1 MGCPALNS
9 VALNN
14 VEFNVVGGSNM
25 VDSQAK
31 DHECKENVSDVS
43 DGIELKE
50 RINKKSSLSLQTEP
64 SPQTQISKYNQKSL
78 V

>member
-1 MGCPALNS
+1 MTDG
-9 VALNN
+9 VADHSD
-14 VEFNVVGGSNM
+14 EFDKFDNTDDSN
-25 VDSQAK
+25 DF
-31 DHECKENVSDVS
+31 DVS

-50 RINKKSSLSLQTEP
+50 RINKKSSLSLHTEP

>member
-1 MGCPALNS
+1 MGCP
-9 VALNN
+9 ALNN
-14 VEFNVVGGSNM
+14 VEFNIVGRGNM

-31 DHECKENVSDVS
+31 DHECKENESDLS

-50 RINKKSSLSLQTEP
+50 RINKKSSHSLQTEP
-64 SPQTQISKYNQKSL
+64 SQQTQISKYNQKSL